1 MTESGVFARV
11 SDVLLAAYTKA
22 DMRGTDDV
30 DAIELLGQVE
40 QYFDLK
46 VAVGGSDEYKAALN
60 GLLPTLAAVRD
71 KQITDGILESVLEV
85 TTVVAQ
91 EAGSQLG
98 REIVA
103 LFLVIDFLVGRLGS
117 LTGQSKDEIARM
129 LAR

>member
-1 MTESGVFARV
+1 MTESGIFARV

-22 DMRGTDDV
+22 DMRGTDEV

-46 VAVGGSDEYKAALN
+46 VAVGGSDEYTAALN
-60 GLLPTLAAVRD
+60 GLLPTLAAVGD
-71 KQITDGILESVLEV
+71 KQITDGILESVLDV

-103 LFLVIDFLVGRLGS
+103 LFLVIDFLIGRLGS